1 MEQKIKLDLLDRIM
15 GVLFV
20 VSIISIGAQAIMLH
34 YHDRASIYAF
44 PIAFFSAFFVIYL
57 HQIQEHKRR
66 RAGLHPITGK
76 SFLLPI
82 VIPIAIMIAA
92 LIMFISSL

>member
-1 MEQKIKLDLLDRIM
+1 MEQKIKLDLLDRII
-15 GVLFV
+15 GVLFL

-44 PIAFFSAFFVIYL
+44 PIAFLSAFFVISL
-57 HQIQEHKRR
+57 HKIEEQKRR
-66 RAGLHPITGK
+66 RAGLPPITGK
-76 SFLLPI
+76 SFFLPI

-92 LIMFISSL
+92 LIMFIHSL